1 VTTVPVPAGFGIALD
16 LDTRPLTANLL
27 FGGSPAR
34 VMRLSD
40 AGRAAYVELLSGPVV
55 SRAAGLLARRLTDA
69 GLAHPRP
76 PPQPSQADVTV
87 VIPVR
92 DRAAM
97 LERCLAA
104 LDGHTVVVIDDGSV
118 DPRPVAEAAARHG
131 AKLLRLDEN
140 AGPGAARNIGLAEV
154 GTELVAFLDS
164 DCVPPR
170 GWIGELSAHLA
181 DPLVGAVA
189 PRIVARAPDA
199 AGSAARYAIARGS
212 LDLGE
217 REGRVAPATRVA
229 YVPTAALLVRRDALT
244 GIARGAEVFDPALR
258 HGEDVDLV
266 WRLHAAGWRI
276 RYEPHV
282 RVSHEGPDTWAGIVS
297 RRFQYGTSAAPLALR
312 HPDHLAPLVLQP
324 WPTVAVAGLLTRR
337 PAVVAVG
344 VAGGALTLLR
354 ALRRA
359 DVPATGTTKATL
371 TAVRQTW
378 LGAGRYCTQLAGPA
392 LVAALIEPDG
402 HGARRWGRRAAV
414 ASLLLGPALAAWR
427 ERRPGLDP
435 VRFTLGHVADD
446 IAYGAGVWAGCV
458 RERTLV
464 PVRPRISWRPLRV
477 VAGAVAHEGRDR
489 GHGRRVD

>member
-1 VTTVPVPAGFGIALD
+1 
-16 LDTRPLTANLL
+16 
-27 FGGSPAR
+27 
-34 VMRLSD
+34 
-40 AGRAAYVELLSGPVV
+40 
-55 SRAAGLLARRLTDA
+55 
-69 GLAHPRP
+69 
-76 PPQPSQADVTV
+76 
-87 VIPVR
+87 
-92 DRAAM
+92 
-97 LERCLAA
+97 
-104 LDGHTVVVIDDGSV
+104 
-118 DPRPVAEAAARHG
+118 
-131 AKLLRLDEN
+131 
-140 AGPGAARNIGLAEV
+140 
-154 GTELVAFLDS
+154 
-164 DCVPPR
+164 
-170 GWIGELSAHLA
+170 
-181 DPLVGAVA
+181 VA

-266 WRLHAAGWRI
+266 WRLHAAGWRV

-297 RRFQYGTSAAPLALR
+297 RRFRYGTSAAPLALR

-378 LGAGRYCTQLAGPA
+378 LGAGDGPTPARRAGPSRRSSRRRA
-392 LVAALIEPDG
+392 TV
-402 HGARRWGRRAAV
+402 RRWGRVPPWHRCC
-414 ASLLLGPALAAWR
+414 SGRPW
-427 ERRPGLDP
+427 RPGERGPGWIRLL
-435 VRFTLGHVADD
+435 TLGHVADD